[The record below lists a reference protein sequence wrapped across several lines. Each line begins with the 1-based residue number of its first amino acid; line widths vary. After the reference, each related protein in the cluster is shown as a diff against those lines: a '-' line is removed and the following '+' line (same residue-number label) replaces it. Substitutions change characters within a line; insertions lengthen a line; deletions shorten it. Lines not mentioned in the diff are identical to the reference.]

1 MFFSIVNQK
10 EKLIMIEI
18 KISTSAA
25 VLLITER
32 MRFEFGLRKKVG
44 KIEIGF
50 EIENL
55 SYKSLLSIAETAAFD
70 LVLLLPADILT
81 DNNNLD
87 DIICRSMRTL
97 ADIYNKAEF
106 KYYTKE
112 KARKLLKPIK
122 DLFSI
127 NKNTEI
133 FSRN

>member
-1 MFFSIVNQK
+1 
-10 EKLIMIEI
+10 MIEI

-32 MRFEFGLRKKVG
+32 MRFEFGLRRKIGKV
-44 KIEIGF
+44 ETGF

-55 SYKSLLSIAETAAFD
+55 NYKTLLNIAETAAFD

-81 DNNNLD
+81 ENNNLD

-97 ADIYNKAEF
+97 ADIYNKEEF

-112 KARKLLKPIK
+112 KARNLMSRITGIFK
-122 DLFSI
+122 DISD
-127 NKNTEI
+127 KN
-133 FSRN
+133 FLYN